1 MSNKLKI
8 IGLCKRHGQFVVVRN
23 KQKRRTTDGR
33 EYEHPTAVVC
43 PQCRMWGKVLEVGEA
58 HLEYGDGEK
67 VELGDTVEVNDR
79 PDEFEP
85 EEARVIRLGS
95 SKIKVEYI
103 NEHIKPRKV
112 FVMPGHCELIAREG

>member
-1 MSNKLKI
+1 
-8 IGLCKRHGQFVVVRN
+8 
-23 KQKRRTTDGR
+23 
-33 EYEHPTAVVC
+33 
-43 PQCRMWGKVLEVGEA
+43 MWGKVLELGEA

-85 EEARVIRLGS
+85 EEARVIRLGNA
-95 SKIKVEYI
+95 KIRVEYI

>member
-1 MSNKLKI
+1 
-8 IGLCKRHGQFVVVRN
+8 VVRN
-23 KQKRRTTDGR
+23 KKKRTTTCGQ
-33 EYEHPTAVVC
+33 EYENPTAVVC
-43 PQCRMWGKVLEVGEA
+43 PQCRMWGEVLEVSEA

-85 EEARVIRLGS
+85 EEAKVIRLGS
-95 SKIKVEYI
+95 SKIRVEYI